1 LNMMD
6 MHSLCHRA
14 LQYHGLVEFDENS
27 GDEDKDEF
35 EEEAYQLRWHLQ
47 QLSIHMHI
55 STFIHVW

>member
-1 LNMMD
+1 

-35 EEEAYQLRWHLQ
+35 EEEAYQLRWYLQ

-55 STFIHVW
+55 SAFIHVW